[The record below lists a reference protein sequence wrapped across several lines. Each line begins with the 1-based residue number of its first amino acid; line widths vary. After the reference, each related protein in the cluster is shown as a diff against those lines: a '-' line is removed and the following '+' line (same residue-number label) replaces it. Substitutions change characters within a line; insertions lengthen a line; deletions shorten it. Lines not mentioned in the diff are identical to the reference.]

1 MKCKRNEVH
10 GEERG
15 RRKYGDARWYDTI
28 FVREKKGEEKLEND
42 DRHGNA
48 KRTSVYSLG
57 TRDSR
62 ILGELLLGTT
72 VRVSFCI
79 LHLGV
84 GKLYKRFTDV
94 CMRVGNNSFCCS
106 QKEEEKKK

>member
-48 KRTSVYSLG
+48 KRISVLYILSA
-57 TRDSR
+57 RE
-62 ILGELLLGTT
+62 ILGSWA
-72 VRVSFCI
+72 SF
-79 LHLGV
+79 
-84 GKLYKRFTDV
+84 
-94 CMRVGNNSFCCS
+94 S
-106 QKEEEKKK
+106 